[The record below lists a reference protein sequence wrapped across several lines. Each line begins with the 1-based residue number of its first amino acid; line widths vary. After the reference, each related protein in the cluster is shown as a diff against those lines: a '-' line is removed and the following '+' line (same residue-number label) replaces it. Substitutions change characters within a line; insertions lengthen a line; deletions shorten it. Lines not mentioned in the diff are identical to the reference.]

1 MANLDDQKLK
11 IWEKTIDVQMHF
23 NNIELQ
29 IRNYALTLFT
39 AVIAGIGYLLKE
51 KFNILIM
58 GYIIPSSAAAALIGM
73 IIMCVFYFMDK
84 YWYHQLLKGSVSHA
98 IKIENFAHA
107 HDPLLNLT
115 NEIGASSKI
124 KLIGWELDSN
134 KKYYFFY
141 YPLILVFFVLYLA
154 LLKWA

>member
-1 MANLDDQKLK
+1 MSNLNDQNVK

-39 AVIAGIGYLLKE
+39 AIIAGVGYLLKE
-51 KFNILIM
+51 KFNIVVV
-58 GYIIPSSAAAALIGM
+58 GYIIPSSAAVSFIGM

-98 IKIENFAHA
+98 IKIENIVN
-107 HDPLLNLT
+107 DQQINLT
-115 NEIGASSKI
+115 SEISKSSQI
-124 KLIGWELDSN
+124 KLIGFELDSN

-141 YPLILVFFVLYLA
+141 YPLILIFFILYLA

>member
-39 AVIAGIGYLLKE
+39 AIIAGIGYLLKE

-58 GYIIPSSAAAALIGM
+58 GYIIPSSAAVSFIGM

-84 YWYHQLLKGSVSHA
+84 YWYHQLLKGSVQHA
-98 IKIENFAHA
+98 ITIEKDFNN
-107 HDPLLNLT
+107 PLLNLT
-115 NEIGASSKI
+115 SEIGTSSKL

-141 YPLILVFFVLYLA
+141 YPLILVFFILYLA